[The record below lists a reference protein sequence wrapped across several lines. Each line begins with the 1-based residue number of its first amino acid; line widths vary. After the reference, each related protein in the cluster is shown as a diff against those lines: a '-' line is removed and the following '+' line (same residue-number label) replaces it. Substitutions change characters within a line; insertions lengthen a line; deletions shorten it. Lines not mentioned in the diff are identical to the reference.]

1 MTAKDVK
8 KKKTRIT
15 KNLKSKDR
23 SKIISVKDLK
33 GLLFEHIESEDH
45 LEKYKKG
52 TWNRVVEHAKT
63 IYKDFSSPIKTIKEH
78 GDIVITKD
86 KWDKTRFEK
95 GHTLAVF
102 IADKFSDNDKVKI
115 IDGGLVNYK
124 GGNYRE
130 YVMDKCEIEVNEA
143 RKKSNNTKDSN

>member
-1 MTAKDVK
+1 VK

-15 KNLKSKDR
+15 KNLKNKNR

-33 GLLFEHIESEDH
+33 ELLFEHIESEDH
-45 LEKYKKG
+45 LKKYKRG
-52 TWNRVVEHAKT
+52 TWNIILEHAKK
-63 IYKDFSSPIKTIKEH
+63 IYKDFSSPAKTIKEH
-78 GDIVITKD
+78 GNIVISKD
-86 KWDKTRFEK
+86 RWDKIKFTK
-95 GHTLAVF
+95 NHTLAIF
-102 IADKFSDNDKVKI
+102 IADKFLDDDKVKI

-124 GGNYRE
+124 GGNYKK